1 MNITVPKFPKKAK
14 KENEEKDDENALIGK
29 KKKRDKESFDM
40 SFNSTPNYDCLE
52 DEKKPKKL
60 KNKGKSKPKK
70 VK

>member
-1 MNITVPKFPKKAK
+1 
-14 KENEEKDDENALIGK
+14 
-29 KKKRDKESFDM
+29 M

-52 DEKKPKKL
+52 DEKKPKNL